1 VRKIMEKTIKKAIN
15 TFLNNNNL
23 KSEQSKDILVEEIM
37 KEIRKPNNGWF
48 LEIPVTRRKK

>member
-1 VRKIMEKTIKKAIN
+1 MEKTIKKAIN
-15 TFLNNNNL
+15 TFLNKNNL